1 MSHSTEQRLPFCR
14 KLYRTYK
21 TNNFLSSQQ
30 IILADECTEAEG
42 RAWHMG
48 HFACF
53 ECDKQLGGQR
63 YIMREGK
70 PYCLGCFD
78 TMFAEYCDCCGEAI
92 GVDQGQMSHDG
103 QHWHATDECFSCNT
117 CRCSLLGRPFLP
129 RRGDIYCSI
138 ACSKGEPPTPSDSS
152 EMKLTLETKLT
163 NTTPPPLPRSNPPK
177 SILSKPKSSP
187 LVERKQISSYQT
199 DDTDFSGG
207 MPSNSSHNMTPL
219 TSPGDCGAK
228 PCNMNEMSLNLDQ
241 PFNPKHNSSTNSCLK
256 AQKPMETSLTST
268 SMPELCNSERPQIE
282 DLESPSELPELPTP
296 NLSVASTSLLSDFP
310 QVDLSQHATTLPCVP
325 LTVQAPVKEKKGVRF
340 QGIPDTLPRSRSYST
355 GNLKSNQQNQ
365 SNTNSPSRRRR
376 RRRSHRHQQ
385 RDDHQLQQQ
394 QQHQSQS
401 LPKPHRHRQQ
411 KNGEDSDASSDC
423 STCSSSSSSS
433 EDYLYQLP
441 TRRHYG
447 GVRVSY
453 VPNDALAYDRKLK
466 KPDPLDKDK
475 NCIIS

>member
-1 MSHSTEQRLPFCR
+1 
-14 KLYRTYK
+14 
-21 TNNFLSSQQ
+21 
-30 IILADECTEAEG
+30 
-42 RAWHMG
+42 MG

-152 EMKLTLETKLT
+152 EAKQTIETKLT

-187 LVERKQISSYQT
+187 LVERKQVSSYQT

-207 MPSNSSHNMTPL
+207 VPSNSSHNMTPL
-219 TSPGDCGAK
+219 TSPGDCGDK
-228 PCNMNEMSLNLDQ
+228 PSNINEMSLNLDNT
-241 PFNPKHNSSTNSCLK
+241 FNPKHNSSTNSCLK
-256 AQKPMETSLTST
+256 SQTSMTAT
-268 SMPELCNSERPQIE
+268 SMPDLCNSQQDPET
-282 DLESPSELPELPTP
+282 PSELPELPTP
-296 NLSVASTSLLSDFP
+296 NLSVASTSLLNEFP
-310 QVDLSQHATTLPCVP
+310 QVDLNQHATTLPCVP
-325 LTVQAPVKEKKGVRF
+325 LNVQQPVKEKKGVRF

-365 SNTNSPSRRRR
+365 SSSNSPSRRRR
-376 RRRSHRHQQ
+376 RRRSHRHHQ
-385 RDDHQLQQQ
+385 RDDPLPTPSPSTSHHQ
-394 QQHQSQS
+394 
-401 LPKPHRHRQQ
+401 PKSHRHRQHNNDQ
-411 KNGEDSDASSDC
+411 DSDASSNC

-453 VPNDALAYDRKLK
+453 VPNDALAYDRKRMQ
-466 KPDPLDKDK
+466 KPDPMDKDK

>member
-1 MSHSTEQRLPFCR
+1 
-14 KLYRTYK
+14 
-21 TNNFLSSQQ
+21 
-30 IILADECTEAEG
+30 
-42 RAWHMG
+42 
-48 HFACF
+48 
-53 ECDKQLGGQR
+53 
-63 YIMREGK
+63 MREGK

-78 TMFAEYCDCCGEAI
+78 AMFAEYCDCCGEAI

-152 EMKLTLETKLT
+152 EMKLTLETKIT
-163 NTTPPPLPRSNPPK
+163 NTTPPPPLPRSNPPK

-187 LVERKQISSYQT
+187 LVERKQVASYQT

-219 TSPGDCGAK
+219 TSPGDCAGK
-228 PCNMNEMSLNLDQ
+228 PSSFNEMSLNLDST
-241 PFNPKHNSSTNSCLK
+241 FNPKHNSSTNSCLK
-256 AQKPMETSLTST
+256 SQNPPETSIGST
-268 SMPELCNSERPQIE
+268 SMPELCKNEEGGAAIGT
-282 DLESPSELPELPTP
+282 PSELPELPTP

-355 GNLKSNQQNQ
+355 GNLKSHQNQQNQ
-365 SNTNSPSRRRR
+365 QSSPSRRRR
-376 RRRSHRHQQ
+376 RRRSHRHHQ
-385 RDDHQLQQQ
+385 RDDHQQQQ
-394 QQHQSQS
+394 QQHSQQRRS
-401 LPKPHRHRQQ
+401 SSSSGSRHHQQ
-411 KNGEDSDASSDC
+411 NTQPQQQNDEDSDASSNC

-453 VPNDALAYDRKLK
+453 VPNDALAYDRKRK
-466 KPDPLDKDK
+466 QDPLDKDK